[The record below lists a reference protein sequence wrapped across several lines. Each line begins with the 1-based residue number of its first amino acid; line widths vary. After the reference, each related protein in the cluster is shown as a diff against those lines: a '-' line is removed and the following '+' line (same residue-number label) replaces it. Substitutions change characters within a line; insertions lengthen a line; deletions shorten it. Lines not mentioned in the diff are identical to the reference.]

1 MTQDSLVA
9 INLIDIDGKLL
20 NKTSVPLLYY
30 WNGVSDVEDDLR
42 NDETLCEYCNT
53 LFINPEK
60 YLDVLISYFYFTYS
74 DDESE
79 NYNES
84 TKDFQDIVYL
94 EKFNSL
100 HIVRHYILQH
110 FLNLYKT
117 SMKEEYN
124 GEVTNVNDT
133 IIDIYNTLKNK
144 FKTRISK
151 TTIINWVRS
160 VLLDTNHFNSNN
172 CDYII
177 KELKIILKDIE

>member
-42 NDETLCEYCNT
+42 NDETLCKYCNT

-74 DDESE
+74 DDETE

-84 TKDFQDIVYL
+84 TKDFQDTVYL

-110 FLNLYKT
+110 
-117 SMKEEYN
+117 
-124 GEVTNVNDT
+124 
-133 IIDIYNTLKNK
+133 
-144 FKTRISK
+144 
-151 TTIINWVRS
+151 
-160 VLLDTNHFNSNN
+160 LLQ
-172 CDYII
+172 
-177 KELKIILKDIE
+177 KQLGPELTQLVMAKWKVPAQMG

>member
-20 NKTSVPLLYY
+20 NKTSAPLLYY
-30 WNGVSDVEDDLR
+30 WNGISNVEEDLR
-42 NDETLCEYCNT
+42 QDKALAEYCNT
-53 LFINPEK
+53 LFIDPKK

-74 DDESE
+74 DNEEE

-84 TKDFQDIVYL
+84 TKDFQDILYL
-94 EKFNSL
+94 ENFNSL

-117 SMKEEYN
+117 SMKEDYN

-151 TTIINWVRS
+151 PTIINWVRS
-160 VLLDTNHFNSNN
+160 VLLDTNHFNTNN
-172 CDYII
+172 SDYII
-177 KELKIILKDIE
+177 KELETILKEVE